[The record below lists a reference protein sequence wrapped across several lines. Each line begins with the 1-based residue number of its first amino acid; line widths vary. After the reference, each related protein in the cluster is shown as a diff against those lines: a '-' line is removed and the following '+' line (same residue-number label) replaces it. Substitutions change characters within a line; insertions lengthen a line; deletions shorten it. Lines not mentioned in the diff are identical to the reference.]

1 MGRVTTAGEWR
12 VKISGMAVGNDG
24 GSFHRLYGRNR
35 GVVDNNV
42 FRGEHGGHG
51 AQNSEESLAVGY
63 EDLDVLGG
71 FRDFCWGTQKIRL
84 GTE

>member
-1 MGRVTTAGEWR
+1 MP
-12 VKISGMAVGNDG
+12 VGNDG

-42 FRGEHGGHG
+42 LWGEHGGHG
-51 AQNSEESLAVGY
+51 AQNIEESLTVGY

-71 FRDFCWGTQKIRL
+71 FRNLGWGTKKIRL
-84 GTE
+84 GTK